1 MWISVLDAIELRGM
15 HLVATGEARLVG
27 RRDVEASCKSIDEVE
42 TDRRTMRRSLAI
54 SAALLRKMV
63 VEAIES
69 IAGQRPAQRS

>member
-1 MWISVLDAIELRGM
+1 LSTP
-15 HLVATGEARLVG
+15 TGEARLVG
-27 RRDVEASCKSIDEVE
+27 RRDVEASRKSIDEVE

-54 SAALLRKMV
+54 SDALLRKMV